1 MACTAAAQRKA
12 IQKRRSDSKEQPSR
26 DTGAARAKRTMGVS
40 LAQAV
45 AALMGRCARRLSRAA
60 RRLHLRPPRQGL
72 AASLSSSRAIVPF
85 FSGGGVIRKALSSS
99 SSSKSKRRRRKA
111 EDDEL
116 SFRWEDGVWRKEIM
130 MGERCQP
137 LDFSGAIYYDAEG
150 RRLEQPPTPRSPM
163 RSPLPASVVLAANAG
178 GQ

>member
-1 MACTAAAQRKA
+1 
-12 IQKRRSDSKEQPSR
+12 
-26 DTGAARAKRTMGVS
+26 MGVS

-45 AALMGRCARRLSRAA
+45 AALMGTCARRLSRAA
-60 RRLHLRPPRQGL
+60 RRLHPRPPRQQGL
-72 AASLSSSRAIVPF
+72 APASLSSSRAIVPF

-99 SSSKSKRRRRKA
+99 SSSKSKRRRKA

-116 SFRWEDGVWRKEIM
+116 SFEWEDGVWRKEIM